1 MLLVACGRAANL
13 PNAHQAKT
21 NECDSEPR
29 GMYRCYNCNTH
40 RENLF
45 FSGFACHGMVV
56 VWGPLSSRIGKTYEC
71 YNCNTHKNENNDLEG
86 QRVAGY
92 RTEI

>member
-1 MLLVACGRAANL
+1 MNAIANL
-13 PNAHQAKT
+13 EACIGVTIVTRIGKT
-21 NECDSEPR
+21 
-29 GMYRCYNCNTH
+29 
-40 RENLF
+40 F

-71 YNCNTHKNENNDLEG
+71 YNCNTHKNENDDTDLEG

-92 RTEI
+92 RAEI